1 MSDDGAH
8 IEKLQNEL
16 QMLQLLRKESSHFNL

>member
-1 MSDDGAH
+1 MFDDGTH

-16 QMLQLLRKESSHFNL
+16 QMLQLSWKESPHFDL